1 MFQVIVILHLF
12 PFDIDHSK
20 LQPTYPPSAGC
31 VSVLFYFIDI
41 CATKTLQEITY
52 YTCMSC
58 ICQFLFNGSSLVLG
72 VLYQSVAGSVLSV
85 VVHSLL
91 LMPLETVKP
100 LLPSFLALLP
110 SIDKLNKALP
120 AAALLEEQE
129 LEWPVQGEI
138 V

>member
-1 MFQVIVILHLF
+1 MF
-12 PFDIDHSK
+12 
-20 LQPTYPPSAGC
+20 
-31 VSVLFYFIDI
+31 
-41 CATKTLQEITY
+41 
-52 YTCMSC
+52 C
-58 ICQFLFNGSSLVLG
+58 ICQFLINGSHLLLG
-72 VLYQSVAGSVLSV
+72 ALYQSVAGSVLSV
-85 VVHSLL
+85 LVHSLL

-110 SIDKLNKALP
+110 SIDRLNKALP